1 MEEASEEAPEEEDL
15 VEEDPAEVL
24 AAEDR
29 EVVDI
34 TDHRIIRHTDHH
46 ITTHHI
52 IIDHHI
58 TIITEQ
64 YIMVEEEAVEAVVQL
79 LL

>member
-15 VEEDPAEVL
+15 VEEDPVEVL
-24 AAEDR
+24 VE
-29 EVVDI
+29 EYI

-46 ITTHHI
+46 ITTHRI
-52 IIDHHI
+52 IRHTDHHI

-64 YIMVEEEAVEAVVQL
+64 YIMVEEEAVEAVAQL